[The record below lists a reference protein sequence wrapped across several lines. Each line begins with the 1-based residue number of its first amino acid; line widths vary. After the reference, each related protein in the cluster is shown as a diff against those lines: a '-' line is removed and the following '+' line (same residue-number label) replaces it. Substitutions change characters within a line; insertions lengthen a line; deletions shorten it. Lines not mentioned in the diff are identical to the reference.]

1 MTASRAAL
9 PGQRWH
15 FQHGPIDIVIG
26 AEGDRALAA
35 AHAAAWARFE
45 PLLGELVAEL
55 PWLKRPV
62 DPTRECPLVGQVARR
77 MWQACAP
84 LVRLSEGVDGFITPM
99 AAVAGAVAQELI
111 AHYHRPGIR
120 RAWVNNGGDIALH
133 LAPGESASVGL
144 FADVARLDSRL
155 AAHLTQGGSLPL
167 DGHLTVHHNDPVRG
181 IATSGWHGRSF
192 SLGIADSVT
201 VLAATAAQADAAAT
215 VVANAVNL
223 RHRAIARA
231 PANQLRDDSDLGDR
245 LVTVAVP
252 ALPAALVRQALAG
265 GLDCAHVLQSRGLIH
280 AAVLMC
286 QGQHAVLE
294 APTVQTAHFAWS
306 SSDLCTA

>member
-1 MTASRAAL
+1 MTASRAAV

-15 FQHGPIDIVIG
+15 FQHGPMDIVIG
-26 AEGDRALAA
+26 AEGESAVVAQ
-35 AHAAAWARFE
+35 AHEAAWTRFE
-45 PLLGELVAEL
+45 PLLGELVDEL
-55 PWLKRPV
+55 ALLKRPIV
-62 DPTRECPLVGQVARR
+62 PASGCPLRGDVARR
-77 MWQACAP
+77 MWSACAP
-84 LVRLSEGVDGFITPM
+84 LVQAADGFITPM
-99 AAVAGAVAQELI
+99 AAVAGAVAQALI
-111 AHYHRPGIR
+111 AAYQVPGIR

-133 LAPGESASVGL
+133 LAPGESVSVGL
-144 FADVARLDSRL
+144 FADLARADDELLMHLAEGGPLPIDGRL
-155 AAHLTQGGSLPL
+155 AVQ
-167 DGHLTVHHNDPVRG
+167 HNDPVRG

-215 VVANAVNL
+215 VVANAVNV
-223 RHRAIARA
+223 RHRSITRA

-252 ALPAALVRQALAG
+252 ALPAALVRQALAD

-294 APTVQTAHFAWS
+294 APTVQTARSAWS
-306 SSDLCTA
+306 SPDLCTA